1 MIKEFPYDSVSR
13 AINSFAINEIKARKL
28 KFDPKAPAYMQL
40 SNYLS
45 KLIKKKP
52 RSVTTSKNFN
62 VPDEHLIG
70 YQNLVK
76 RIESGEDINI
86 YLSKGVNKLMFSDR
100 FLDDYGCV
108 HFHLGERLDGKYI
121 ERTGPVALAFVTD
134 DEIFFIET
142 KPHGKDFPYTWSNKS
157 VLEILHRER
166 PHFIIR
172 NKVTT
177 LTDISPKISNEK
189 EIKDLRDKDIIAFA
203 VTLDDGSVYM
213 PAKFGPVTIGSSQK
227 KKENEKEYSLTSLA
241 SEHMLRMMHCTRE
254 IYFFVNQYIQK
265 YKLQMNC
272 TIMNVEI
279 YNLRSDKYHPLFINE
294 FDIRIHYRKGAFFK
308 IHTTHISR

>member
-1 MIKEFPYDSVSR
+1 MRKEFSYDSVSR
-13 AINSFAINEIKARKL
+13 AIDSFAVNEIKARKL

-70 YQNLVK
+70 YENLVQ
-76 RIESGEDINI
+76 RIENGEDVNI
-86 YLSKGVNKLMFSDR
+86 YLSKGVNNPMFSDR

-108 HFHLGERLDGKYI
+108 HFHLGKGLDGKYI
-121 ERTGPVALAFVTD
+121 QRTGPVALAFVTE

-166 PHFIIR
+166 PHFISK
-172 NKVTT
+172 NKITT
-177 LTDISPKISNEK
+177 LKDISPKISNE
-189 EIKDLRDKDIIAFA
+189 EDIKNLRNNGYAFG

-213 PAKFGPVTIGSSQK
+213 PAKFGPVTVGSSQK
-227 KKENEKEYSLTSLA
+227 KKEKNYSLSSLA

-254 IYFFVNQYIQK
+254 IYFFVTQYIQK
-265 YKLQMNC
+265 YELQMNC

-279 YNLRSDKYHPLFINE
+279 YNLRSDKHDPLLINA
-294 FDIRIHYRKGAFFK
+294 FDIRIHYCKGASFK
-308 IHTTHISR
+308 IHTTHIYR

>member
-1 MIKEFPYDSVSR
+1 MTKEFPYDSVSR
-13 AINSFAINEIKARKL
+13 AIDSFAVNEIKARKL

-70 YQNLVK
+70 YQNLVQ
-76 RIESGEDINI
+76 RIESGEDLNI
-86 YLSKGVNKLMFSDR
+86 YLSKGINNLRFSDR

-108 HFHLGERLDGKYI
+108 HFHLGKGLDGKYI
-121 ERTGPVALAFVTD
+121 ERTGPVALAFVTE

-166 PHFIIR
+166 PHFISR

-177 LTDISPKISNEK
+177 LKDISPKISNE
-189 EIKDLRDKDIIAFA
+189 EDIKNLRNNGYAFG

-213 PAKFGPVTIGSSQK
+213 PAKFGPVTVGSSQK
-227 KKENEKEYSLTSLA
+227 KKENEKKHSLSSLA
-241 SEHMLRMMHCTRE
+241 SEHMLRMMQCTRE

-279 YNLRSDKYHPLFINE
+279 YNLRSDKHDPLLINE
-294 FDIRIHYRKGAFFK
+294 FDIRIHYCKGAFFK

>member
-13 AINSFAINEIKARKL
+13 AIDSFAINEIKARKL

-45 KLIKKKP
+45 KVIKKKP

-62 VPDEHLIG
+62 VPNEHLIG
-70 YQNLVK
+70 YQNLVQ
-76 RIESGEDINI
+76 RVESGEDINI
-86 YLSKGVNKLMFSDR
+86 YLSKSINNLMFSDR

-108 HFHLGERLDGKYI
+108 HFHLGEVLVGKYI

-142 KPHGKDFPYTWSNKS
+142 KHHGKDPYTWSNKS

-166 PHFIIR
+166 PHFISR

-177 LTDISPKISNEK
+177 LKDISPKISNEE
-189 EIKDLRDKDIIAFA
+189 EIKNLRDEDIIAFA

-213 PAKFGPVTIGSSQK
+213 PAKFGPVTVRSSQK
-227 KKENEKEYSLTSLA
+227 KKENEKEHSLSSLA
-241 SEHMLRMMHCTRE
+241 SEHMLRMMQCTKE
-254 IYFFVNQYIQK
+254 IYIFVNRYIQK

-279 YNLRSDKYHPLFINE
+279 YNLRSDKHDPLLINE
-294 FDIRIHYRKGAFFK
+294 FDIRIYYRKGAFFK
-308 IHTTHISR
+308 IHTNHINR

>member
-1 MIKEFPYDSVSR
+1 MIKEFPYDSVSM
-13 AINSFAINEIKARKL
+13 AINTFAVNEIKARNL

-52 RSVTTSKNFN
+52 RAVTTSKNFN
-62 VPDEHLIG
+62 VPDGQLIG
-70 YQNLVK
+70 YQNLVQ
-76 RIESGEDINI
+76 RIENGEDVNI
-86 YLSKGVNKLMFSDR
+86 YLSKKINNLMFSDR

-108 HFHLGERLDGKYI
+108 HFHLGEMLVGKYI
-121 ERTGPVALAFVTD
+121 ERTGPVALAFVTE

-142 KPHGKDFPYTWSNKS
+142 KHHGKDPYIWSNKN

-166 PHFIIR
+166 PHFISK
-172 NKVTT
+172 NKVTA
-177 LTDISPKISNEK
+177 LKDISPKISNEE
-189 EIKDLRDKDIIAFA
+189 EIKNLRNDGYGFG

-213 PAKFGPVTIGSSQK
+213 PAKSGPVTVRSSQK
-227 KKENEKEYSLTSLA
+227 ENKKEKEDSIASLLA
-241 SEHMLRMMHCTRE
+241 SEHMFRMMQCTRE

-272 TIMNVEI
+272 KIMNVEI
-279 YNLRSDKYHPLFINE
+279 YNLRSDKYNPLFINE